1 MDKINITIENKKKY
15 QQGFVE
21 WMKKNYPNIQRPE
34 IMASNVMY
42 TINKNRGF
50 SLNEL
55 INNEI
60 TIDEYRDKFELYFER
75 ISRKSPS
82 GHASVQKWGAQY
94 FLEYISDVCSNSSK
108 KKGFY

>member
-1 MDKINITIENKKKY
+1 MSKVHITKENKKKY

-21 WMKKNYPNIQRPE
+21 WMEKNYPNIQRPD

-42 TINKNRGF
+42 TINQNRGF

-60 TIDEYRDKFELYFER
+60 SLDEYRDKFEQYFET
-75 ISRKSPS
+75 INRKSPS
-82 GHASVQKWGAQY
+82 GHANVQKWGAQY
-94 FLEYISDVCSNSSK
+94 FLEYFDTIHRRKV
-108 KKGFY
+108 

>member
-1 MDKINITIENKKKY
+1 MKNINITRENKKKY

-21 WMKKNYPNIQRPE
+21 WMEVTYPNIQRPY

-42 TINKNRGF
+42 TINQNRGF

-60 TIDEYRDKFELYFER
+60 SLEEYRDKFERYFET
-75 ISRKSPS
+75 INRKSPS
-82 GHASVQKWGAQY
+82 GHANVQKWGAQY
-94 FLEYISDVCSNSSK
+94 FLEYINDVHLQNNRK
-108 KKGFY
+108 KV

>member
-1 MDKINITIENKKKY
+1 MEKINITRENKKMY

-21 WMKKNYPNIQRPE
+21 WMEQNYPYIQRPD

-42 TINKNRGF
+42 TINQNRGF

-60 TIDEYRDKFELYFER
+60 TLDEYRDKFELYFEK
-75 ISRKSPS
+75 INRKSPS
-82 GHASVQKWGAQY
+82 GHANVQKWGAQY
-94 FLEYISDVCSNSSK
+94 FLEFVSDVCANSRK
-108 KKGFY
+108 KKGL

>member
-1 MDKINITIENKKKY
+1 MEKINITCENKKKY

-21 WMKKNYPNIQRPE
+21 WMERNYPRIQRPD

-42 TINKNRGF
+42 TINQNRGF

-60 TIDEYRDKFELYFER
+60 TLDEYRDKFEQYFEK
-75 ISRKSPS
+75 INRKSPS
-82 GHASVQKWGAQY
+82 GHANVQKWGAQY
-94 FLEYISDVCSNSSK
+94 FIEYISDIYLKNK
-108 KKGFY
+108 R